1 MINLS
6 EISDWISVG
15 AMTVMSSA
23 YWNAKIDFLIFL
35 VIPLAGKVL
44 LVAAIICSKVSTVRL
59 NSIGDKGSPWC
70 KPLLC
75 VKYSVVSPLMMT
87 REEVVSKRVRIHLT
101 HLYENPLATIILNR
115 DSHSIKSN
123 ALAKSIF
130 LNNSTLFVDEICCH
144 ISLFATKFFV
154 IWQPWMN
161 AVCLGE
167 MRLGSMSLSRF
178 ARTLEISFGMMSIT
192 LIGRNSLTKV
202 DASFFGTIIT
212 LALFTS
218 VRSSWLL

>member
-15 AMTVMSSA
+15 AMTTMSSA

-44 LVAAIICSKVSTVRL
+44 LIAAIICSKVSTARL
-59 NSIGDKGSPWC
+59 NSIGDKGSPWR

-87 REEVVSKRVRIHLT
+87 RDEVVSKRVQIHLT
-101 HLYENPLATIILNR
+101 HLYGNPFATIILNKN
-115 DSHSIKSN
+115 SHSIKSN

-130 LNNSTLFVDEICCH
+130 INNSTLFVDEICCN
-144 ISLFATKFFV
+144 ISLVATKFFV
-154 IWQPWMN
+154 I
-161 AVCLGE
+161 
-167 MRLGSMSLSRF
+167 
-178 ARTLEISFGMMSIT
+178 
-192 LIGRNSLTKV
+192 
-202 DASFFGTIIT
+202 
-212 LALFTS
+212 
-218 VRSSWLL
+218 